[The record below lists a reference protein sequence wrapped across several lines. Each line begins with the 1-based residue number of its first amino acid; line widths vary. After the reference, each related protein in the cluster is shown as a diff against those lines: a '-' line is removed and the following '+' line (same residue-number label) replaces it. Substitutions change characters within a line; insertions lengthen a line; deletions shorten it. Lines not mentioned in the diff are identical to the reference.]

1 MALFFLALCEFYRQI
16 GSIGALR
23 SETMKCFPSPLAGVS
38 TLPNRVTKAIDIT
51 GRAGAVSES
60 SQRSAAVD
68 TAVHIIRSTA
78 PAHLLCSMVGG
89 FACMEGNTTQRYSPM
104 LLTYIHSHCGAF
116 CARGFKK
123 SPANIRTRTHQ
134 TYWRL
139 IRVLTQGQTIL
150 LVCYATLWERPNQRC
165 SLPPCCSGVPNQT
178 PLTNKRQGDGRQW
191 ASAASWGKLPGCLAP
206 SRERQWHSFS
216 SNR

>member
-23 SETMKCFPSPLAGVS
+23 SETMKCFTSPLAGVS

-78 PAHLLCSMVGG
+78 PAHLLCSMVGD

-123 SPANIRTRTHQ
+123 SPANIRTMC
-134 TYWRL
+134 
-139 IRVLTQGQTIL
+139 
-150 LVCYATLWERPNQRC
+150 VCLC
-165 SLPPCCSGVPNQT
+165 VCMCVCVCVG
-178 PLTNKRQGDGRQW
+178 
-191 ASAASWGKLPGCLAP
+191 
-206 SRERQWHSFS
+206 
-216 SNR
+216 